1 MFTRRQ
7 TLHGI
12 VGLASGALAMRAGL
26 ARAAGQTLR
35 IGYILPVQSQ
45 LGAGATVFADEVA
58 KRTGGRFVVQQ
69 FPDSS
74 LGGDVELLKGVQL
87 GTIDLAFVTGM
98 CLSSVVADTGV
109 LNIPFLF
116 RDTAH
121 AHAVLDGSIG
131 ESFRASFAAK
141 DVVMLAWGE
150 NGLRH
155 MTNSRHPITTPDDI
169 KGLKMRVPQSE
180 VLLRGFQALGVETA
194 VLPFPQLYEALR
206 AGAFDGQENPIATI
220 RAAKFDQV
228 QKFLTM
234 SGHAYDP
241 AVFIMSADLSNDL
254 SADDK
259 AGFGEA
265 ARAGAVASRRFAA
278 DAEKAG
284 VVALQQSGMAVQS
297 DIDRQRFATAM
308 ASAGPEFEQRFGRDL
323 IERIRQAG

>member
-1 MFTRRQ
+1 
-7 TLHGI
+7 
-12 VGLASGALAMRAGL
+12 
-26 ARAAGQTLR
+26 
-35 IGYILPVQSQ
+35 
-45 LGAGATVFADEVA
+45 
-58 KRTGGRFVVQQ
+58 
-69 FPDSS
+69 
-74 LGGDVELLKGVQL
+74 
-87 GTIDLAFVTGM
+87 M

-259 AGFGEA
+259 AGLA
-265 ARAGAVASRRFAA
+265 KRPARAPWPRAGLPPMPRRPAWWRCSRVEWRCSRTSTVSASQPPWRPPARN
-278 DAEKAG
+278 
-284 VVALQQSGMAVQS
+284 SS
-297 DIDRQRFATAM
+297 S
-308 ASAGPEFEQRFGRDL
+308 ASAGT
-323 IERIRQAG
+323 